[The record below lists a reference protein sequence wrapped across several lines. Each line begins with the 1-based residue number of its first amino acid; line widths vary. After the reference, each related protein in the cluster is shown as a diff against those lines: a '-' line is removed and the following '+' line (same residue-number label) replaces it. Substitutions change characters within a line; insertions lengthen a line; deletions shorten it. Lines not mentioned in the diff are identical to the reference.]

1 MVDISETPYPD
12 CTVADSRGELYPNV
26 IDTALR

>member
-12 CTVADSRGELYPNV
+12 CTVADSRGEMYTDLLDSN
-26 IDTALR
+26 LR